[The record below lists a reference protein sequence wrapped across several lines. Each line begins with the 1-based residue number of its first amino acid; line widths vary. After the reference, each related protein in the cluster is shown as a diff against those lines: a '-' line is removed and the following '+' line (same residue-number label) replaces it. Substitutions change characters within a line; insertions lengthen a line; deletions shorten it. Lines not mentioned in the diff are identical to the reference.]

1 MTASTATS
9 TALHPADLNLF
20 HRNPRV
26 GNVAVIAGSLRANGQ
41 YKPLVVNKGTHT
53 GRPNEVLAG
62 NHTLKAIRDLA
73 EQYPDDERWQTVLV
87 HMIDVDDDRATRI
100 VAADNRTSEVGT
112 MNDEV
117 LLELLEGLG
126 DDLDGTGYSD
136 EDLADLVALAE
147 ETADAADDAPP
158 AAPPRT
164 GEDGLIE
171 QKDITT
177 LSEEYGD
184 RATRMVILTYAV
196 DRFIWVQET
205 LARYR
210 EEHSLD
216 TNTDAVRHLLEQW
229 SGEEAPAVDED
240 EDEDAL

>member
-1 MTASTATS
+1 MTASTM
-9 TALHPADLNLF
+9 HPSELNLF

-41 YKPLVVNKGTHT
+41 YKPIVVNTGTHT

-73 EQYPDDERWQTVLV
+73 EQHPDDDRWQTVLV
-87 HMIDVDDDRATRI
+87 HVIDVDDDRAARI
-100 VAADNRTSEVGT
+100 VAADNRTAEVGT
-112 MNDEV
+112 MDDDV
-117 LLELLEGLG
+117 LVELLEGLDG
-126 DDLDGTGYSD
+126 DLDGTGYSD
-136 EDLADLVALAE
+136 EDLADLLAIAE
-147 ETADAADDAPP
+147 ETTTDDAPP
-158 AAPPRT
+158 TAPQRT
-164 GEDGLIE
+164 GEDGLIK

-184 RATRMVILTYAV
+184 RATRMVVLTYAV

-205 LARYR
+205 LTRYR
-210 EEHSLD
+210 EEHALD

-229 SGEEAPAVDED
+229 SGEEAPAVDDD
-240 EDEDAL
+240 EDPL